1 MISLPFTT
9 EDERTIC
16 SYIRIRHE
24 GYQGPVFINIHRLEE
39 LHMMASRMI
48 VLAALRKAGKSG
60 GDA

>member
-16 SYIRIRHE
+16 SYIRITHE
-24 GYQGPVFINIHRLEE
+24 GYRGPVFINIHRLEE

-48 VLAALRKAGKSG
+48 VLAALCKASKPG
-60 GDA
+60 GEA